1 MAENDTV
8 RAVRVNTVKTVNLW
22 ARQLNNELKVA
33 IKLHKAEG
41 ELWILVITVGSS
53 LRTTPST
60 LSHCFHFHL
69 NTEMPNS

>member
-41 ELWILVITVGSS
+41 EL
-53 LRTTPST
+53 
-60 LSHCFHFHL
+60 
-69 NTEMPNS
+69 

>member
-22 ARQLNNELKVA
+22 ARQLNNEPKVA

-41 ELWILVITVGSS
+41 ELWIQVITVGSS
-53 LRTTPST
+53 LRATPFT
-60 LSHCFHFHL
+60 LSHCFHFNF
-69 NTEMPNS
+69 NTETPNC